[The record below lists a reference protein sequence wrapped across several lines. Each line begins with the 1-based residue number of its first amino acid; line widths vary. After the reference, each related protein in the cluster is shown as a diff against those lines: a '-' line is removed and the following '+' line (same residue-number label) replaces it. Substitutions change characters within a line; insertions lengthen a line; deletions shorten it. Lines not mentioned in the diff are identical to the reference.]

1 MRCALVTSLCL
12 ASLLAGCAPEGPSAY
27 VSKALI
33 LDSSCDLNV
42 DDVKGLASGAYDIAG
57 STSQKSVSCQRSYYL
72 NLVVNSQL
80 KANANTATGRSEPNV
95 LLINEAE
102 ISLIDLEQQG
112 LIVFDKRSNE
122 LPNPFRVKT
131 NITLEPTTGADP
143 TRGSVPIEAIPLGYS
158 DQLTDY
164 VGKQIMAEVQIFG
177 TTLGDVD
184 IDFAKFQFPVF
195 ICQGCMTKCLSK
207 IKDGDTQMDV
217 YGDNCN
223 DNAGA
228 DGRVCVNS
236 EC

>member
-12 ASLLAGCAPEGPSAY
+12 ASLLAACAPEGPSAY

-42 DDVKGLASGAYDIAG
+42 DDTKYLAVGAYDIAG
-57 STSQKSVSCQRSYYL
+57 STSKKSSFCQRSYYL

-80 KANANTATGRSEPNV
+80 KSNAKLATGRSEPNV
-95 LLINEAE
+95 LRINEAE

-112 LIVFDKRSNE
+112 LITFDRRSDE
-122 LPNPFRVKT
+122 LPNPFRVKA
-131 NITLEPTTGADP
+131 NITLEPTTGTTPAM
-143 TRGSVPIEAIPLGYS
+143 GAVPIETIPVGYA

-184 IDFAKFQFPVF
+184 IDFAKFSFPIH
-195 ICQGCMTKCLSK
+195 ICQGCMMKCLSN
-207 IKDGDTQMDV
+207 IEDGATKSEV
-217 YGDNCN
+217 YGDNCD

-228 DGRVCVNS
+228 DGRVCVNPD
-236 EC
+236 C